1 LTAPSFGRCL
11 AILIAAGSVLIAV
24 GSPGPVVAASQQ
36 PTEPSAPTHAAL
48 IGKYCVTCHNDK
60 SRTGGLSLEHA
71 DLTNVPQGA
80 ETWEKAIRK
89 LRVGMMPPPGMP
101 RPAGAQLD
109 DLAAYLE
116 TALDRA
122 AVEHPRPGR
131 TAIHRLN
138 RAEYAN
144 AIRDLLALDIDAA
157 ALLPP
162 DDESSGF
169 DNIADVLTV
178 SPSLMERYLSAAW
191 NISRLAVGN
200 LNIAPSTSVYRVR
213 PDLSQDQHVEGLPP
227 GTRGGILVRHTFPL
241 DGEYTIKLRLWRN
254 TFDLMRGMEDPHDIE
269 IAMDGQRLTLVTAG
283 GREAFTKMAE
293 NPGTFG
299 TELDKRL
306 TVKVP
311 VKAGTHTLWATTV
324 LKSHAVRDDLIKPFL
339 RTTVDGL
346 DIMGDP
352 SVDRLTIEGPF
363 ASTGAGSTPS
373 RRKIFVCTPT
383 PANEDA
389 PASAKASAGSR
400 RSSREIEASEGGCAR
415 QILSSLARVAYRRPA
430 DKMTVDTLMDFYRRG
445 RAGVTGSSA
454 FDRGI
459 ESALQLILASPEFL
473 MRFEADPTNLAPNT
487 PYRLGDLALAS
498 RLSFFLWSSPPDDQ
512 LLTLASQGKLKDPI
526 VLEQQVKRML
536 ADSRS
541 QALVTNFAEQWLHLR
556 NLKSSS
562 PDLEAFPDFDDNLR
576 QSMKEETS
584 LFFNSIVREDRS
596 VVDLLNADYTFVNE
610 RLARHY
616 GIPNVYG
623 SQFRRVTVA
632 NEARRGLLGQA
643 SVLAVT
649 SYPNR
654 TSPVER
660 GKWVL
665 TNLLGVPPQPPP
677 PNIPPLEDANVNGK
691 VLSLR
696 ERMEK
701 HRANPV
707 CAGCHKVMDPIGFA
721 LESFDGIGRWRST
734 EDGAHIDTS
743 GTLFNGVKVD
753 GVVGLRRNLVAQPE
767 IFVGVMTEKMLTY
780 ALGRG
785 LEYYDMPAVRKI
797 VRDAKTTNFR
807 FSSIV
812 LGIARSTPM
821 QMKEAK

>member
-1 LTAPSFGRCL
+1 MSRRAFVPCL
-11 AILIAAGSVLIAV
+11 AILMSAV
-24 GSPGPVVAASQQ
+24 WVGPSASARAQRGPVDADSSADAAV
-36 PTEPSAPTHAAL
+36 L
-48 IGKYCVTCHNDK
+48 KKYCVTCHNDAR
-60 SRTGGLSLEHA
+60 RTGGLSLEKA
-71 DLTNVPQGA
+71 DLADVPKGA
-80 ETWEKAIRK
+80 ETWEKVIRK

-101 RPAGAQLD
+101 KPSAEQRDALTAH
-109 DLAAYLE
+109 LE
-116 TALDRA
+116 TALDRSA
-122 AVEHPRPGR
+122 AESPRPGR
-131 TAIHRLN
+131 TAMHRLN

-144 AIRDLLALDIDAA
+144 AMRDLLALDIDAA

-169 DNIADVLTV
+169 DNIADVLTI
-178 SPSLMERYLSAAW
+178 SPSLMERYLSASW
-191 NISRLAVGN
+191 NISRQAVGN
-200 LNIAPSTSVYRVR
+200 VNIATSTSVYRVR

-227 GTRGGILVRHTFPL
+227 GTRGGLLTKHTFPV

-283 GREAFTKMAE
+283 GHDQFVKMAE

-299 TELDKRL
+299 ADLDRKL
-306 TVKVP
+306 TVTLP

-324 LKSHAVRDDLIKPFL
+324 LRSHAVRDDLIKPFL

-352 SVDRLTIEGPF
+352 SVDRLTIEGPRAATGPGNA
-363 ASTGAGSTPS
+363 AS
-373 RRKIFVCTPT
+373 RKKIFLCTPAK
-383 PANEDA
+383 PADE
-389 PASAKASAGSR
+389 
-400 RSSREIEASEGGCAR
+400 EACATK
-415 QILSSLARVAYRRPA
+415 IVSSLARVAYRRPV
-430 DKMTVDTLMDFYRRG
+430 DKQTVDTLMDFYRKG
-445 RAGVTGSSA
+445 RSGVTGSSA
-454 FDRGI
+454 FERGI
-459 ESALQLILASPEFL
+459 ESSLQFILASPEFL
-473 MRFEADPTNLAPNT
+473 IRFESDPPNIASKK
-487 PYRLGDLALAS
+487 PYRLDDIALAS
-498 RLSFFLWSSPPDDQ
+498 RLSFFLWSTVPDDQ
-512 LLTLASQGKLKDPI
+512 LLTLASQGKLKEPA

-536 ADSRS
+536 ADPRS
-541 QALVTNFAEQWLHLR
+541 EALVANFAEQWLHLR

-576 QSMKEETS
+576 QAMKEETS
-584 LFFNSIVREDRS
+584 LFFDSIVREDRS

-623 SQFRRVTVA
+623 SQFRRVKVTD
-632 NEARRGLLGQA
+632 ETRRGLLGQA
-643 SVLAVT
+643 AVLTVT

-660 GKWVL
+660 GKWIL

-677 PNIPPLEDANVNGK
+677 PNVPPLADASADGK

-696 ERMEK
+696 QRMER
-701 HRANPV
+701 HRADPT
-707 CAGCHKVMDPIGFA
+707 CAGCHKAMDPIGFA
-721 LESFDGIGRWRST
+721 LESFDGIGRVRKT
-734 EDGAHIDTS
+734 EDGAPIDTS
-743 GTLFNGVKVD
+743 GTLFNGANVD
-753 GVVGLRRNLVAQPE
+753 GVVGLRRNLISQPE

-797 VRDAKTTNFR
+797 LRDGKSSDYR

-812 LGIARSTPM
+812 LGIARSTPF
-821 QMKEAK
+821 QMKEAR

>member
-1 LTAPSFGRCL
+1 M
-11 AILIAAGSVLIAV
+11 LISAAGVEPRAV
-24 GSPGPVVAASQQ
+24 GSAQQ
-36 PTEPSAPTHAAL
+36 RPAESDGSLHGAL
-48 IGKYCVTCHNDK
+48 LNKYCVTCHSDAR
-60 SRTGGLSLEHA
+60 RTGGLSLQHA
-71 DLTNVPQGA
+71 DLTDVPKGA
-80 ETWEKAIRK
+80 ETWEKVVRK

-101 RPAGAQLD
+101 RPARVELD
-109 DLAAYLE
+109 GLAGYLE
-116 TALDRA
+116 TALDRSA
-122 AVEHPRPGR
+122 AEKPRPGR
-131 TAIHRLN
+131 TAMHRLN

-144 AIRDLLALDIDAA
+144 AIRDLLALEVDAA

-169 DNIADVLTV
+169 DNIADVLTL
-178 SPSLMERYLSAAW
+178 SPSLMERYLSASW
-191 NISRLAVGN
+191 NISRQAVGN
-200 LNIAPSTSVYRVR
+200 LNIAPSTVVYRVR
-213 PDLSQDQHVEGLPP
+213 PDLSQDQHIDGLPP
-227 GTRGGILVRHTFPL
+227 GTRGGILARHTFPL
-241 DGEYTIKLRLWRN
+241 DGEYTIKVRLWRN

-283 GREAFTKMAE
+283 GREDFMKMAE

-299 TELDKRL
+299 ADLDRRL
-306 TVKVP
+306 TVTLP

-324 LKSHAVRDDLIKPFL
+324 LRSHAVRDDLIKPFL

-352 SVDRLTIEGPF
+352 SVDRLTIEGPRAATGSGDT
-363 ASTGAGSTPS
+363 AS
-373 RRKIFVCTPT
+373 RKKIFVCNPSTPLGVGLSTSKATPT
-383 PANEDA
+383 ARANED
-389 PASAKASAGSR
+389 
-400 RSSREIEASEGGCAR
+400 GCAKR
-415 QILSSLARVAYRRPA
+415 ILSSLARVAYRRPV
-430 DKMTVDTLMDFYRRG
+430 DERTVETLIDFYRQG
-445 RAGVTGSSA
+445 RSGVSGPGA

-459 ESALQLILASPEFL
+459 ESALQFILASPEFL
-473 MRFEADPTNLAPNT
+473 IRFESDPPNT
-487 PYRLGDLALAS
+487 PSNAAYQLDGLALAS
-498 RLSFFLWSSPPDDQ
+498 RLSFFLWSSLPDDE
-512 LLTLASQGKLKDPI
+512 LLTLASGGKLAEPA

-536 ADSRS
+536 ADPRS
-541 QALVTNFAEQWLHLR
+541 EALVANFAEQWLHLR
-556 NLKSSS
+556 NLKNSA

-576 QSMKEETS
+576 QAMKEETS
-584 LFFNSIVREDRS
+584 LFFESIVREDRS

-623 SQFRRVTVA
+623 SQFRRVKVTSD
-632 NEARRGLLGQA
+632 ARRGLLGHA
-643 SVLAVT
+643 SLLTVT

-677 PNIPPLEDANVNGK
+677 PDIPPLEEASIDGK
-691 VLSLR
+691 LLSLR
-696 ERMEK
+696 ERMER
-701 HRANPV
+701 HRANPT

-721 LESFDGIGRWRST
+721 LEGFDGIGRWRKT
-734 EDGAHIDTS
+734 EEGVPIDTS
-743 GTLFNGVKVD
+743 GTLFNGADVD
-753 GVVGLRRNLVAQPE
+753 GIVGLRQNLVAQHE

-780 ALGRG
+780 AVGRG

-797 VRDAKTTNFR
+797 VRDAKSKDFR

-812 LGIARSTPM
+812 LGIARSTPF